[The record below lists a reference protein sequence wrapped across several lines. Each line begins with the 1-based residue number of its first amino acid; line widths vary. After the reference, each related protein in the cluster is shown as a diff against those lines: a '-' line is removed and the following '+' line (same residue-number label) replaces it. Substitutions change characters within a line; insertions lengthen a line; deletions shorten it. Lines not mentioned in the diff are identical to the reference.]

1 MISISSKNCIWNWP
15 AIKWVGILSLFL
27 TSCDLPKE
35 IGSDLFSVEV
45 GLNYTDSLSIHSS
58 TVLIDS
64 IYTNQTGAFLVGS
77 HQDPILGTIA
87 ASAFTQIANV
97 DTLKSTE
104 ASILDSLKM
113 SLIYQSFVGDT
124 TQKQTISIYRLKDS
138 VSRAVDYFNTSTLAY
153 DPTPIG
159 THSFFP
165 RPIKA
170 KTANGDSLKYD
181 TLSFKMNASFA
192 KELLGKYT
200 DKSVAAGGAAFRDYF
215 KGMHIKSTS
224 AGKAAILGFTPTYSM
239 MTLHYHNPNDTVKYA
254 VNYYF
259 SLSTALVAEIHGR
272 FNQLNISRSGA
283 LANLKKPGD
292 LVPASQSNMVTYVQ
306 SGTGLATKLEI
317 PYLLNLKGNKNV
329 AINKAEL
336 VIPAADS
343 YELSRTLGTLSLVET
358 DASNRTLKNSYGLR
372 YLLTEGGTGAQ
383 SASFN
388 TASQSYS
395 FNITTAIQNIIANNK
410 KNFAILVTSPLTSNS
425 GGYSRIIGDNIRYVP
440 LNANKIKLKVYYTY
454 IAK

>member
-45 GLNYTDSLSIHSS
+45 GLNYTDSLSIQSS

-64 IYTNQTGAFLVGS
+64 IFTNQTNSFLVGS
-77 HQDPILGTIA
+77 HQDPILGTVV
-87 ASAFTQIANV
+87 ASAFTQVANV
-97 DTLKSTE
+97 DTLKSKE
-104 ASILDSLKM
+104 NSILDSLKM
-113 SLIYQSFVGDT
+113 ELIYQSFVGDT

-138 VSRAVDYFNTSTLAY
+138 VSRAVDYFNTSTVAY

-170 KTANGDSLKYD
+170 KSANGDSLKYD
-181 TLSFKMNASFA
+181 TLRFKLNASFG
-192 KELLGKYT
+192 KELLEKYT
-200 DKSVAAGGAAFRDYF
+200 DKSIAAGGAAFRQYF
-215 KGMHIKSTS
+215 RGMHIKSSTT
-224 AGKAAILGFTPTYSM
+224 GKAAILGFSPTYSV
-239 MTLHYHNPNDTVKYA
+239 MTLHYHNPNDTVKYK

-259 SLSTALVAEIHGR
+259 SLSTALIQEIHGR
-272 FNQLNISRSGA
+272 FNQLQVSRSGV
-283 LANLKKPGD
+283 LGNLQKPGD
-292 LVPASQSNMVTYVQ
+292 RVPASQSNMVTYVQ
-306 SGTGLATKLEI
+306 AGTGLATKLEF

-336 VIPAADS
+336 VLPAADS
-343 YELSRTLGTLSLVET
+343 YEWSKILGSLSLVET

-372 YLLTEGGTGAQ
+372 YLLTEGGTGIQ
-383 SASFN
+383 SANFDPVSK
-388 TASQSYS
+388 TYS
-395 FNITTAIQNIIANNK
+395 FNVTTAIQNILANNR

-425 GGYSRIIGDNIRYVP
+425 AGFSRIIGENIRYVP
-440 LNANKIKLKVYYTY
+440 LNSSKVKLKVYYTY